1 MRAVLY
7 IDPGTGSML
16 FAILLSILSAVYFSA
31 RTAMVRAKFLLSGGK
46 KVTGSDKK
54 IPLVIYSD
62 DKRYWNVFKP
72 ICEELMKRGQS
83 ITYLTSSSD
92 DPAFEVKNDKL
103 SVSFIGEGNRPF
115 AKLNFLNA
123 HILLSTTPGLEV
135 YQWKRSKGIDYYVHV
150 LHAANEIA
158 GYRMFGID
166 YYDALL
172 LSGDY
177 QVRDARNLE
186 KLRNLKAKDI
196 RIVGLPYMD
205 EMAKR
210 LKTYERTDSE
220 ERTVLLAPSWGPSSI
235 LNKYGGKII
244 EELLKTGYHIIIRP
258 HPQSFT
264 SEREMIDRLMSKY
277 PNSEKL
283 EWNRDN
289 DNFEVLSRA
298 DILISDFSGVVF
310 DFTLV
315 FDKPLIYADTK
326 FDKGPY
332 DAWWLDTPY
341 WTMTAVERLGEKL
354 TEDNLSNLKELIDEC
369 IDNPGYAEKRMEVR
383 DETWQKRGEGA
394 KLTADYLIEKLNE
407 IGGNHEEQ

>member
-1 MRAVLY
+1 MIAVLY

-16 FAILLSILSAVYFSA
+16 FAILISVLSAVYFTA
-31 RTAMVRAKFLLSGGK
+31 RTTWVKLKFLLNGGK
-46 KVTGSDKK
+46 KVAGDEKK
-54 IPLVIYSD
+54 IPLVVYSD

-72 ICEELMKRGQS
+72 ICMELMGRGQKV
-83 ITYLTSSSD
+83 TYLTSSSD
-92 DPAFEVKNDKL
+92 DPALELKNVL
-103 SVSFIGEGNRPF
+103 FSASYIGEGNKPF

-123 HILLSTTPGLEV
+123 NVLVSTTPGLDV

-186 KLRNLKAKDI
+186 KLRNLKEKEI

-205 EMAKR
+205 EMVKR
-210 LKTYERTDSE
+210 LDMSE
-220 ERTVLLAPSWGPSSI
+220 KVVSKERTVLLAPSWGPSSI
-235 LNKYGGKII
+235 LNKFGEAII
-244 EELLKTGYHIIIRP
+244 DELIKTGYHIIIRP

-264 SEREMIDRLMSKY
+264 SEKEMIERLMSKY
-277 PNSEKL
+277 PDSDKL

-289 DNFEVLSRA
+289 DNFDVLNKS

-310 DFTLV
+310 DYTLV
-315 FDKPLIYADTK
+315 FDKPLIYADTE
-326 FDKGPY
+326 FDKAPY

-354 TEDNLSNLKELIDEC
+354 TKDNLKNIKNIIDEC
-369 IDNPGYAEKRMEVR
+369 INNPKYAEKRLEVR
-383 DETWQKRGEGA
+383 NETWQKRGEGA
-394 KLTADYLIEKLNE
+394 RLTADFLMEKIKE
-407 IGGNHEEQ
+407 FSETKEE